1 MSGVALGLAFSAGTL
16 ASINPCGFAMLPS
29 MVSFYLGLDT
39 DHAARRPAW
48 RRLGDG
54 LALGALVTT
63 GFLLVFLLAGALVSL
78 GVGSLARFFPWATI
92 VVGVGLVMLGG
103 WLYLGRSLSV
113 WIPHREAPR
122 VVGAPRAMVAYGI
135 AYALASLGCTLP
147 IFLVAVGTSAASGP
161 LASLEQFVA
170 YGLGMGMVVTAVAVG
185 AALFRGIVGLA
196 LRRLVP
202 YVQQVSALLLA
213 VAGGYVLWVDLP
225 RVLA

>member
-147 IFLVAVGTSAASGP
+147 IFLIAVGAALTAGP
-161 LASLEQFVA
+161 VGSLALFVA
-170 YGLGMGMVVTAVAVG
+170 YSLGMGLVLTAVALG
-185 AALFRGIVGLA
+185 AALFRGIVGTI
-196 LRRLVP
+196 LRRTLP
-202 YVQQVSALLLA
+202 YVQQVSALLLV
-213 VAGGYVLWVDLP
+213 VAGGYLLWTDLP
-225 RVLA
+225 RLVA